1 VFEDDGKGTVSTQ
14 ISSEGE
20 MLGSTERDGS
30 CLREVTAREKS
41 NLSKMTA
48 EHTLPESLAADLDGC
63 FEDLVSHFQDRLF
76 AFAHRITGNREDA
89 EEVAQDAFVRA
100 YRALGSYPAA
110 RIRSLSLRAWLYQ
123 ITLNVARNKVRR
135 KRHRVVSIGEPD
147 PSGGHAAFEVA
158 DDPETRPDS
167 VLEKRQRRR
176 TLAGLVAALPERYRS
191 TLVLRYVEGLR
202 LEEVAQILKQPL
214 GTVKSNAHRAIVALR
229 ESIATSRRAE
239 VAV

>member
-1 VFEDDGKGTVSTQ
+1 
-14 ISSEGE
+14 

-30 CLREVTAREKS
+30 CLRVVTAREKS

-76 AFAHRITGNREDA
+76 AFAYRITGNREDA

-100 YRALGSYPAA
+100 YRALQSYPAD

-135 KRHRVVSIGEPD
+135 KRHRFVSIGEPD

-229 ESIATSRRAE
+229 ESIATSRCAE
-239 VAV
+239 VTV

>member
-1 VFEDDGKGTVSTQ
+1 
-14 ISSEGE
+14 

-30 CLREVTAREKS
+30 CLRVVTAREKS
-41 NLSKMTA
+41 NVSKMTA

-76 AFAHRITGNREDA
+76 AFAYRITGNREDA

-135 KRHRVVSIGEPD
+135 KRHRVVSIGQAD
-147 PSGGHAAFEVA
+147 PSGRQPAFEVA

-176 TLAGLVAALPERYRS
+176 TLGGLVAALPERYRS

-214 GTVKSNAHRAIVALR
+214 GTVKSNAHRAVAALR

-239 VAV
+239 VAI

>member
-1 VFEDDGKGTVSTQ
+1 
-14 ISSEGE
+14 
-20 MLGSTERDGS
+20 MLGSTQRDGS
-30 CLREVTAREKS
+30 CLRVVAVREKS

-48 EHTLPESLAADLDGC
+48 ENTLPESLATDLDGC
-63 FEDLVSHFQDRLF
+63 FENLVSHFQDRLF
-76 AFAHRITGNREDA
+76 AFAYRITGNREDA

-100 YRALGSYPAA
+100 YRALQSYPAA

-135 KRHRVVSIGEPD
+135 KRHRVVSIGQPD
-147 PSGGHAAFEVA
+147 QHAGHAAFEIA

-167 VLEKRQRRR
+167 ILEKRQRRR
-176 TLAGLVAALPERYRS
+176 TLASLVAVLPERYRS

-239 VAV
+239 VVV

>member
-1 VFEDDGKGTVSTQ
+1 
-14 ISSEGE
+14 

-30 CLREVTAREKS
+30 CLRVVTAREKS

-76 AFAHRITGNREDA
+76 AFAYRITGNREDA

-100 YRALGSYPAA
+100 YRALGSYPAS

-135 KRHRVVSIGEPD
+135 KRHRVVSIGESD
-147 PSGGHAAFEVA
+147 ASGGHPAFEVA
-158 DDPETRPDS
+158 DDPETLPDS

-214 GTVKSNAHRAIVALR
+214 GTVKSNAHRAVVALR
-229 ESIATSRRAE
+229 ESIATSRHAE
-239 VAV
+239 VVV

>member
-1 VFEDDGKGTVSTQ
+1 
-14 ISSEGE
+14 

-30 CLREVTAREKS
+30 CLRVVTAREKS

-76 AFAHRITGNREDA
+76 AFAYRITGNREDA

-100 YRALGSYPAA
+100 YRALQSYPAA

-135 KRHRVVSIGEPD
+135 KRHRVVSIGGGPD
-147 PSGGHAAFEVA
+147 SSGGHAAFEVA

-202 LEEVAQILKQPL
+202 LEEVAQILRQPL
-214 GTVKSNAHRAIVALR
+214 GTVKSNAHRAIVVLR

>member
-1 VFEDDGKGTVSTQ
+1 
-14 ISSEGE
+14 

-30 CLREVTAREKS
+30 CLRMVTAREKS

-63 FEDLVSHFQDRLF
+63 FEDLVSQFQDRLF
-76 AFAHRITGNREDA
+76 AFAYRITGNREDA

-147 PSGGHAAFEVA
+147 ASGGHLAFEVA

>member
-1 VFEDDGKGTVSTQ
+1 
-14 ISSEGE
+14 

-30 CLREVTAREKS
+30 CLRVVTAGEKS

-48 EHTLPESLAADLDGC
+48 ENTLLESLATDLDAC
-63 FEDLVSHFQDRLF
+63 FEDLVSQFQDRLF
-76 AFAHRITGNREDA
+76 AFAYRITGNREDA

-100 YRALGSYPAA
+100 YRALQSYPAA
-110 RIRSLSLRAWLYQ
+110 RIRSLALRAWLYQ
-123 ITLNVARNKVRR
+123 ITLNVSRNKIRR
-135 KRHRVVSIGEPD
+135 KRHRVVSIGQPD
-147 PSGGHAAFEVA
+147 HSGEHAAFEVA

-176 TLAGLVAALPERYRS
+176 TVAGLVASLPERYRS

-214 GTVKSNAHRAIVALR
+214 GTVKSNAHRAIAALR

>member
-1 VFEDDGKGTVSTQ
+1 
-14 ISSEGE
+14 
-20 MLGSTERDGS
+20 MLGSTEREGS
-30 CLREVTAREKS
+30 CLRVVAAREKP
-41 NLSKMTA
+41 NLSKMSA
-48 EHTLPESLAADLDGC
+48 EHTLPESLAVDLDGC

-76 AFAHRITGNREDA
+76 AFAYRITGNREDA

-100 YRALGSYPAA
+100 YRALRSYPAA

-135 KRHRVVSIGEPD
+135 KRHRVVSIGGPERAGD
-147 PSGGHAAFEVA
+147 HAAFEIE

-167 VLEKRQRRR
+167 VLEKSQRRR
-176 TLAGLVAALPERYRS
+176 TLSGLVAALPERYRS

-214 GTVKSNAHRAIVALR
+214 GTVKSNAHRAIAALR
-229 ESIATSRRAE
+229 ESMATSRRAE
-239 VAV
+239 VAI

>member
-1 VFEDDGKGTVSTQ
+1 
-14 ISSEGE
+14 

-30 CLREVTAREKS
+30 CLRVVTAREKS

-48 EHTLPESLAADLDGC
+48 EHSLPESLAADLDGC

-76 AFAHRITGNREDA
+76 AFAYRITGNREDA

-100 YRALGSYPAA
+100 YRALQSYPAD

-135 KRHRVVSIGEPD
+135 KRHRFVSIGEPD
-147 PSGGHAAFEVA
+147 PSGGHAAFEVT

-167 VLEKRQRRR
+167 ALEKRQRRR

>member
-1 VFEDDGKGTVSTQ
+1 
-14 ISSEGE
+14 
-20 MLGSTERDGS
+20 MLGSTEREGS
-30 CLREVTAREKS
+30 CLRVVAAREKP
-41 NLSKMTA
+41 NLLKMSA

-76 AFAHRITGNREDA
+76 AFAYRITGNREDA

-100 YRALGSYPAA
+100 YRALRSYPAA

-135 KRHRVVSIGEPD
+135 KRHRIVSLGGPD
-147 PSGGHAAFEVA
+147 QAGDHAAFEIE

-167 VLEKRQRRR
+167 VLEKSQRRR
-176 TLAGLVAALPERYRS
+176 TLSGLVAALPERYRS

-214 GTVKSNAHRAIVALR
+214 GTVKSNAHRAIAALR
-229 ESIATSRRAE
+229 ESMATSHRAE